1 MKRLLCEVDSANVDE
16 LFSHCIQFHH
26 INKTNYFKKLFE
38 SYQKSCFKKK
48 CYRRK
53 QIFHRCRKLKNHY
66 FLSHYQF
73 GGQLPVESKAANILR
88 RSNFL
93 MTFSINF
100 DQHQDFY
107 NFYDSEKLVDDFL
120 SVVELKFLP
129 TKNVEVQVAS
139 FLINYHPAE
148 SEYLVE
154 IIDKRSWITD
164 VYDCFF

>member
-1 MKRLLCEVDSANVDE
+1 
-16 LFSHCIQFHH
+16 
-26 INKTNYFKKLFE
+26 
-38 SYQKSCFKKK
+38 
-48 CYRRK
+48 
-53 QIFHRCRKLKNHY
+53 
-66 FLSHYQF
+66 
-73 GGQLPVESKAANILR
+73 
-88 RSNFL
+88 

-100 DQHQDFY
+100 DQHQDLY